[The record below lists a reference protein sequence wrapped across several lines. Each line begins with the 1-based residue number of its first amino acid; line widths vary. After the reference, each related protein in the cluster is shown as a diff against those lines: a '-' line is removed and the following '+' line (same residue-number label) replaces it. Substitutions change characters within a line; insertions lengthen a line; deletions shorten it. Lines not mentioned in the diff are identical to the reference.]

1 MKKIDPKKYSK
12 SQSNKAGIILRE
24 NNISKE
30 EREKALEVLSNWR
43 ASHNYPM
50 QVFYNRLKRVSE
62 KIDSNSLTAQ
72 RLKRVPSIL
81 AKLNRKYDGM
91 DKPSMKLTQ
100 MQDIAGCRVVLSTVK
115 LVNYLFEEEYIK
127 GDLKHKRIK
136 INNYIKNPKHDGYRS
151 IHLIYEYFS
160 DKGRT
165 EFNNFLVEIQ
175 IRSKLQHI
183 WATAVETVGFFT
195 KQAIKSNEGEE
206 AWLEFFKLISSAFA
220 KLENCPSIEGT
231 PDDEK
236 ELYQLIKEKEKK
248 LDVKHRMINWAESIQ
263 FVENNLKDKK
273 NIYFY
278 LLQLDINLD
287 TISIKAYTK
296 KQEQK
301 AVADYLDVEKKV
313 YDQKGYDV
321 VLVGAET
328 LQDLKKAYPNYFLDT
343 KEFLKYLDKVLNKC
357 T

>member
-1 MKKIDPKKYSK
+1 MKRVDPKKYSK
-12 SQSNKAGIILRE
+12 SQSDKTGIILRE

-30 EREKALEVLSNWR
+30 EREKSLEILSNWR

-50 QVFYNRLKRVSE
+50 QVFFNRLKRVSE

-81 AKLNRKYDGM
+81 AKLNRTYDGM

-100 MQDIAGCRVVLSTVK
+100 MQDIAGCRVILSNVE
-115 LVNYLFEEEYIK
+115 LVNNLFEEEYLR
-127 GDLKHKRIK
+127 GDLKHERIK
-136 INNYIKNPKHDGYRS
+136 INNYIENPKNDGYRS
-151 IHLIYEYFS
+151 IHLIYKYFS

-165 EFNNFLVEIQ
+165 EFNNLLVEIQ
-175 IRSKLQHI
+175 IRSRLQHI

-206 AWLEFFKLISSAFA
+206 AWLEFFKLTSSAFA
-220 KLENCPSIEGT
+220 KLENCPVIDGT
-231 PDDEK
+231 PDNEK
-236 ELYQLIKEKEKK
+236 ELYTLIKEKEKE
-248 LDVKHRMINWAESIQ
+248 LNVRHRMSNWTESIQ

-273 NIYFY
+273 HIYFY

-287 TISIKAYTK
+287 KLSIRAYTK

-301 AVADYLDVEKKV
+301 AIADYLDVEKRV

-343 KEFLKYLDKVLNKC
+343 KEFLKYLDKILNKYS
-357 T
+357 